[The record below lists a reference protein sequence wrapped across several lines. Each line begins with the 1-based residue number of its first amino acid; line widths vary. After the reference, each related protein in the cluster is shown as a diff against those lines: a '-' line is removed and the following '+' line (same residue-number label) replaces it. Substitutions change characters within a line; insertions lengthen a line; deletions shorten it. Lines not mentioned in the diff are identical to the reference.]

1 MALIFFSRDL
11 VIKIY
16 QNIYVLY
23 LKKHLGKK
31 KLKIII
37 LTHCIDLN
45 GVIELLIL
53 LKSIFLGNFYFNQK
67 ITTLLIFYIFFQ
79 KY

>member
-1 MALIFFSRDL
+1 M
-11 VIKIY
+11 
-16 QNIYVLY
+16 LY
-23 LKKHLGKK
+23 LKRHLEKK

-37 LTHCIDLN
+37 LTQCIDLN
-45 GVIELLIL
+45 GVIELPIL

>member
-1 MALIFFSRDL
+1 M
-11 VIKIY
+11 
-16 QNIYVLY
+16 N
-23 LKKHLGKK
+23 KHFEKK

-37 LTHCIDLN
+37 LMQCIDLN

-53 LKSIFLGNFYFNQK
+53 LKSIFLGNFYFIQK

>member
-1 MALIFFSRDL
+1 M
-11 VIKIY
+11 
-16 QNIYVLY
+16 LY
-23 LKKHLGKK
+23 LKKHLEKK

-37 LTHCIDLN
+37 FTQGTDLI
-45 GVIELLIL
+45 GLIELLIL